1 MGGGDAGGL
10 NLPRGSASPRAMTT
24 PEFQPCLPLV
34 ELGDAMTKAVTV
46 GGRAIVL
53 CQSGGELFA
62 IEDKCSHA
70 DEPLACGR
78 IRNGWIACP
87 AHGGRFDL
95 ETGEAVGP
103 PATEPIRTYPVRVVG
118 GMIEV
123 AV

>member
-1 MGGGDAGGL
+1 MI
-10 NLPRGSASPRAMTT
+10 T
-24 PEFQPCLPLV
+24 PEFQPCLPFDQ
-34 ELGDAMTKAVTV
+34 LGETTPTAVT
-46 GGRAIVL
+46 L
-53 CQSGGELFA
+53 GGEEIALCRFGDRVYA
-62 IEDKCSHA
+62 IANRCSHA

-118 GMIEV
+118 GMVEV

>member
-1 MGGGDAGGL
+1 
-10 NLPRGSASPRAMTT
+10 MTT
-24 PEFQPCLPLV
+24 PEFQPCLPLA
-34 ELGDAMTKAVTV
+34 ELGEAATLGVAV
-46 GGRAIVL
+46 GGHAIVL
-53 CQSGGELFA
+53 CQSDGELFA

-95 ETGEAVGP
+95 ATGEAIGP
-103 PATEPIRTYPVRVVG
+103 PATEPIRTFPVRLVG